1 MSEYRREDTASWD
14 AQEVRRAQ
22 EGRQSAPARHPQS
35 HHTRRRRR
43 NPVLGL
49 GGYLDIGL
57 LDTMKDDR
65 TDSWET
71 LDRLFLEHVCK
82 GNAEGRIL

>member
-49 GGYLDIGL
+49 GGYLLFVPQNAIL
-57 LDTMKDDR
+57 VSKLNPDT
-65 TDSWET
+65 
-71 LDRLFLEHVCK
+71 K
-82 GNAEGRIL
+82 GIDEE

>member
-1 MSEYRREDTASWD
+1 MSEYRKEDTASWD

-22 EGRQSAPARHPQS
+22 EGRRSASARHPQS

-49 GGYLDIGL
+49 GGYLLFVL
-57 LDTMKDDR
+57 LA
-65 TDSWET
+65 S
-71 LDRLFLEHVCK
+71 
-82 GNAEGRIL
+82 AILAGVGWMLGSDFCAFNRGAMEKATV

>member
-22 EGRQSAPARHPQS
+22 EGRRERACPSPPQEPPYP
-35 HHTRRRRR
+35 RRRR

-49 GGYLDIGL
+49 GGYLLFVL
-57 LDTMKDDR
+57 LASAILAGVGWMLGSDFCAFNRGAMER
-65 TDSWET
+65 
-71 LDRLFLEHVCK
+71 RLW
-82 GNAEGRIL
+82 R